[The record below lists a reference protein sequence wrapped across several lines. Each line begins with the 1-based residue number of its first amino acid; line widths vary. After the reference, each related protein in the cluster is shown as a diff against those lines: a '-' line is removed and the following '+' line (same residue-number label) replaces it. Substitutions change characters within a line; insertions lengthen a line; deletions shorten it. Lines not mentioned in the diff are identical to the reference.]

1 MGQIDA
7 VLEQL
12 RSTLGDDAEVRD
24 VSAAVSAMARAF
36 RQASADNTALS
47 GSAVA
52 RMLGISRQ
60 AVNQRAGRGSLLAVA
75 DSEGVRYPLWQFRDG
90 SPVRGLLALV
100 RGARAAGVD
109 DSALAAWIAADQDR
123 IDAVAAGRAKTLVD
137 VVAEARRARTTLKR
151 HRVSERAPR
160 LSDGPAAD

>member
-90 SPVRGLLALV
+90 SSVRGLLALV

-123 IDAVAAGRAKTLVD
+123 IDAVAAGRAKTLID
-137 VVAEARRARTTLKR
+137 VVAEARRPRTTLKR
-151 HRVSERAPR
+151 HRVSGRAPR
-160 LSDGPAAD
+160 LSDGPAGD